1 MRTSGRF
8 ATRCAVMISC
18 CVLSALLHSAIAA
31 ASPMDSEPQTVVMV
45 LSRNVFEHRLP
56 DIMSVG
62 HGRFLSGHEVER
74 ACANS
79 RLRTDGTLL
88 FFPDLKTCERVSDQN
103 LVSLRYRLQKL
114 TGHWESVDPLVRA
127 QTEPFVAISPE
138 PRSPNQVLAM
148 CGCSVDQPPDGS
160 STCATQ
166 TRTAGTSIGAVE
178 FAATDADSPTLTG
191 TFSFQRDSAPAEMG
205 LPPEVTSSC
214 VSGSGTLQCTLTGT
228 APAPAG
234 VLQFTFDVSDGTFT
248 LPLET
253 TLEVLA
259 VGDRVFADNFE
270 VAGCP

>member
-8 ATRCAVMISC
+8 ATRCAAMISC
-18 CVLSALLHSAIAA
+18 CLLSALLHPAVVAA
-31 ASPMDSEPQTVVMV
+31 RSMDGEPQTVVMM
-45 LSRNVFEHRLP
+45 LSRNVLEHRLP
-56 DIMSVG
+56 DVMSIG
-62 HGRFLSGHEVER
+62 HGRFLSASDVER
-74 ACANS
+74 ACSTS
-79 RLRTDGTLL
+79 RLTTDGTLL
-88 FFPDLKTCERVSDQN
+88 FFPDSKTCERVSDQN

-114 TGHWESVDPLVRA
+114 TGHWQSADPLVRV
-127 QTEPFVAISPE
+127 QNEPFVAITPE
-138 PRSPNQVLAM
+138 LHSPNQVLAM

-166 TRTAGTSIGAVE
+166 TRTAGTAIGAVE

-191 TFSFQRDSAPAEMG
+191 TFSFQRDSEPAEMG
-205 LPPEVTSSC
+205 LPPDVTSSC

-253 TLEVLA
+253 TLQVLA
-259 VGDRVFADNFE
+259 VGDRVFGDNFE
-270 VAGCP
+270 VVGCP